1 MTIEKEPSRNSEKL
15 SALQK
20 NPSIMREVGKLILKE
35 NDPALLPLAIDFLT
49 KSAKLEIQ
57 KASGNLRDE
66 KNGVIIDFNNEL
78 LSSLDDLSS
87 VLKDYPEWPYQSKT
101 PWTLNCIDL
110 IKTVKD
116 FTTQYQKNIPNN
128 GKGK

>member
-1 MTIEKEPSRNSEKL
+1 MQIEREPRGTETL

-49 KSAKLEIQ
+49 KSAELEI
-57 KASGNLRDE
+57 KRAHENLADE
-66 KNGVIIDFNNEL
+66 NNAVVVDFNNEL
-78 LSSLDDLSS
+78 INSLEDLSS
-87 VLKDYPEWPYQSKT
+87 VLDDYSEWPYQSKI

-110 IKTVKD
+110 IKTVKE
-116 FTTQYQKNIPNN
+116 FTTRYQKSIPDN
-128 GKGK
+128 GKVKK